1 MGRITDIDE
10 VLFDS
15 GVEPD
20 FSEEVEPDDKI

>member
-1 MGRITDIDE
+1 MSRITDIDE

-20 FSEEVEPDDKI
+20 TSTDGDTNDKV